1 MRKINLYT
9 LCTAALLTAAAC
21 SDDWSEQAP
30 VTTQGEPVRAEA
42 GFGPQTR
49 IEVSDDGTDF
59 NYYWKSGDA
68 FTVFDAL
75 HTQQTLFRIDETSL
89 KENAV
94 TAAFTG
100 KPETAYE
107 VGQKVIAV
115 YNAQGGNEQA
125 LSLDAN
131 GNLTLDLNGQDGTLK
146 EDYQFLY
153 GEATYQENG
162 KLYFN
167 FNHLVTTLRMQIT
180 VPDGVTEVK
189 NVRLKSSNLV
199 PKATLVLNKA
209 PHDSNNIFQVGDLVY
224 SNSDNG
230 TSSGLLE
237 IAGNFTPVN
246 GKLTLYAYVLD
257 AKNYDDDDSWPGY
270 GITPLL
276 LIEDQ
281 NGRELVLNNF
291 FTSRSEI
298 KGGVYEL
305 TMNQW
310 VPLVDF
316 KNEKTASGTVAD
328 PYEIAN
334 EEQFYSFMMRSKLG
348 LYAPCGY
355 PYASCSYRLTS
366 NLVLDKEVT
375 WYPIN
380 FAQRRYIQNRSGLF
394 DGNGKQISG
403 TLHTNGNNNIGLFG
417 NVYKS
422 TFCNLTLDMNLIPG
436 LDYYASH
443 VGTLA
448 GYLYQSVVENCSVK
462 GTIQLNEYANY
473 VGGIV
478 GRMARG
484 TQIRFSGYSGK
495 IQAENYVSRIGG
507 LVGAID
513 NNDAAYPN
521 AIIGCYSE
529 GEIILNED
537 RNSYETHQMGGIIG
551 WASGSDTSSE
561 SVSYSWSSMTIPS
574 VPSEGYDWI
583 RGGIAGECPYY
594 QMTQCYWQSSES
606 TPIDIYGKAE
616 PAPTMVDCA
625 SFEGAMPTPEQFQQL
640 NAKLIGMDYMFDT
653 ATGHI
658 KTLSGSGTNV
668 PPSDIVDW

>member
-1 MRKINLYT
+1 MRKIDLYT

-30 VTTQGEPVRAEA
+30 ATTPGEPVRAEA

-49 IEVSDDGTDF
+49 IVVSDDGTDF

-68 FTVFDAL
+68 FTVFDAQ
-75 HTQQTLFRIDETSL
+75 HGQQTLFRIDETNL

-115 YNAQGGNEQA
+115 YNAQGGNEKA
-125 LSLDAN
+125 LPLDAN
-131 GNLTLDLNGQDGTLK
+131 GNLTLDLSGQDGTLK
-146 EDYQFLY
+146 ENYQFLY
-153 GEATYQENG
+153 GEATYQESG
-162 KLYFN
+162 KLYFS
-167 FNHLVTTLRMQIT
+167 FNHLVTTLRLQIT

-189 NVRLKSSNLV
+189 NVRLKGGNLV

-209 PHDSNNIFQVGDLVY
+209 PHDSENRFQIGDLVY
-224 SNSDNG
+224 SYTDNNYG
-230 TSSGLLE
+230 NGQVD
-237 IAGNFTPVN
+237 IAGSFTPVN
-246 GKLTLYAYVLD
+246 GQLTLYAYVLD
-257 AKNYDDDDSWPGY
+257 AKLYSDDKTYSSSGFSP
-270 GITPLL
+270 IVLM
-276 LIEDQ
+276 EDQ
-281 NGRELVLNNF
+281 DGRELALSNYYGY
-291 FTSRSEI
+291 RSNL

-310 VPLVDF
+310 IPLVDF
-316 KNEKTASGTVAD
+316 ENEATASGTVAD

-334 EEQFYSFMMRSKLG
+334 EEQFYSFMMRSKLDI
-348 LYAPCGY
+348 YAPCGY
-355 PYASCSYRLTS
+355 PYASCSYRLTN

-375 WYPIN
+375 WYPIDL
-380 FAQRRYIQNRSGLF
+380 APSWYIQNRSGLF

-403 TLHTNGNNNIGLFG
+403 TLRTHGSNFLGLFG
-417 NVYKS
+417 S
-422 TFCNLTLDMNLIPG
+422 TRQTTICNLTLDVNLIPES
-436 LDYYASH
+436 DEYAASY

-448 GYLYQSVVENCSVK
+448 GYLYQSVVENCSVR
-462 GTIQLNEYANY
+462 GTIQLSSDANC

-478 GRMARG
+478 GMITRG
-484 TQIRFSGYSGK
+484 TEIRASGYSGK
-495 IQAENYVSRIGG
+495 IQAESSVSRIGG

-529 GEIILNED
+529 GEIVLNEN
-537 RNSYETHQMGGIIG
+537 RNRYGTHQMGGIIG

-594 QMTQCYWQSSES
+594 RMTQCYWQSSES

-640 NAKLIGMDYMFDT
+640 NAKLLDMGYMFDT

-658 KTLSGSGTNV
+658 KTLSGTNV